1 MKKFYLVL
9 LFALLVL
16 NACSVARE
24 PEEIPNTP
32 SPLVE
37 TKIFTPSPTST
48 ATATAT
54 PTITLTLIPTS
65 SHTPTIT
72 PTQTLTPRP
81 TAGLIW
87 PKAIFTEADV
97 VWRKTS
103 CAQEG
108 QKLSCEAEYRKDSDG
123 CYVGMTCYDACG
135 WYYSVDTIPPGV
147 ESFSG
152 PCLP

>member
-1 MKKFYLVL
+1 MKKFYFALF
-9 LFALLVL
+9 FALLSL
-16 NACSVARE
+16 NACSFAKG
-24 PEEIPNTP
+24 PEESPTMP

-37 TKIFTPSPTST
+37 MKTFTPSPTST
-48 ATATAT
+48 ATVT
-54 PTITLTLIPTS
+54 PTITLTLTPTKS
-65 SHTPTIT
+65 STPTIT

-87 PKAIFTEADV
+87 PRARFTEADIK
-97 VWRKTS
+97 WRQTY

-108 QKLSCEAEYRKDSDG
+108 QTLSCETEYRKDSNG

-135 WYYSVDTIPPGV
+135 WYYSVNTIPPGV
-147 ESFSG
+147 EEFSH

>member
-1 MKKFYLVL
+1 MKKFYLAL
-9 LFALLVL
+9 LFALLAL
-16 NACSVARE
+16 NACSPANE
-24 PEEIPNTP
+24 PVESTAMP

-37 TKIFTPSPTST
+37 MKTFTPSPTS
-48 ATATAT
+48 TATAT
-54 PTITLTLIPTS
+54 PTITLTLIPTA

-81 TAGLIW
+81 TVGLIW
-87 PKAIFTEADV
+87 PRAIFSESDV
-97 VWRKTS
+97 VWRKTY

-108 QKLSCEAEYRKDSDG
+108 QNLSCEMEYRKDWNG

-147 ESFSG
+147 EDFSQ

>member
-1 MKKFYLVL
+1 MKKIYLVL
-9 LFALLVL
+9 LFFLLAL
-16 NACSVARE
+16 NACSAAIE
-24 PEEIPNTP
+24 PEESPTMP
-32 SPLVE
+32 APLVE
-37 TKIFTPSPTST
+37 MKTFTPSPTST
-48 ATATAT
+48 ATAT
-54 PTITLTLIPTS
+54 PTVTLTLIPTAS
-65 SHTPTIT
+65 QTPTIT

-87 PKAIFTEADV
+87 PRARFSESDV
-97 VWRKTS
+97 LWRQTT

-108 QKLSCEAEYRKDSDG
+108 QNLSCEMEYRKDGNG

-135 WYYSVDTIPPGV
+135 WYYSIDTIPPGV